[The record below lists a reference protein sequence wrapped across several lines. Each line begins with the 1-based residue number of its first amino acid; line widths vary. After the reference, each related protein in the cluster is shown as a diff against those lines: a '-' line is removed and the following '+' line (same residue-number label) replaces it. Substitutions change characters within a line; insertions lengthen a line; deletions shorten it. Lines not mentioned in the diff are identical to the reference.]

1 MGFPRGL
8 LKGWVSPMP
17 RGPRCDVP
25 APSPSCGQHFENRES
40 LVPSSPGGDRARA
53 TGVRQWFLGCCDR
66 WGRPSRL
73 VLPSGDFSPRG
84 SEALITCFGR
94 LGAELKELV
103 PAGLRTNMARGH
115 HGLEECGSADFL
127 LKLFPPVLPQ
137 ASEMLSVMSSTG
149 VPSSLLQACITFLV
163 KAMRS
168 PSK

>member
-1 MGFPRGL
+1 MIEREPLVFVNGFSDAATDG
-8 LKGWVSPMP
+8 V
-17 RGPRCDVP
+17 VP
-25 APSPSCGQHFENRES
+25 HVWCFPAGIFHQEGQ
-40 LVPSSPGGDRARA
+40 
-53 TGVRQWFLGCCDR
+53 
-66 WGRPSRL
+66 
-73 VLPSGDFSPRG
+73 
-84 SEALITCFGR
+84 EALITCFGR

-127 LKLFPPVLPQ
+127 LKLFPPVLPPQ